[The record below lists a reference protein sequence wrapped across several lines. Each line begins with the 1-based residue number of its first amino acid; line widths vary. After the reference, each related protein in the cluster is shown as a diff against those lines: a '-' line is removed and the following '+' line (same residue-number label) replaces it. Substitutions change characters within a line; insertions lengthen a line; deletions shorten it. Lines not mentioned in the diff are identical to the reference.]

1 MSKDTSPAG
10 LFSKVVQ
17 FVRHP
22 ATSWGDLDT
31 VSEQRDNYSKQAL
44 KEMIER
50 KRRNDFVRKREFDML
65 RKLRA
70 KSGSSDVGQRGRP
83 SFFQSSYS
91 SRPDDRA
98 GTLKKIDEIEA
109 QMSMQWWKT
118 KQRDSS
124 GHTVQNTQ
132 AQASRLPP
140 PETLSTTQA
149 YGTTIPLHEAEA
161 GAPTVPMTHPPRTA
175 EPLEAAKLPP
185 NAPVFAPKT
194 QPSTLRSA
202 SLGLGSD
209 AGPTKPPGL
218 SERREDSGFSVS
230 NFSASKFYAMDVA
243 ELAMDPEI
251 EEAAIRFASGDQAAT
266 EQGLLDVLSRKGVGG
281 TEDEWLALLDLY
293 RATGKADAF
302 ETRALDF
309 ANRFSRSA
317 PQWFSMPA
325 EAAARVAQVDVAA
338 VQTRATWVAEAD
350 LDVQLV
356 TMMTKVLE
364 RTPPP
369 WVLDWSPVQTI
380 QPAAVVRLARL
391 FSGWAEAAMD
401 LRFLGSGQLLHV
413 LGELTP
419 SGDRSVDRSFWDLH
433 LAVLRVMNLAEDFE
447 LKALDFCVTYEISPP
462 AWEVPRCQFRDLSL
476 EALGIASAAP
486 AEPPVLTDFVQSSRP
501 GLLFGRKGPL
511 QDPQATSSFNFT
523 DFAKGELVG
532 ELLGDPSRQL
542 EALDALMGDAVV
554 RVVSCKYLIRVDFS
568 AAGAILN
575 WASGHVAQGRQVR
588 FIDVHRLISAFF
600 HVIGITEH
608 AEVVTRED

>member
-1 MSKDTSPAG
+1 MSKDTSPSG

-31 VSEQRDNYSKQAL
+31 VSDQRDSYSKQAL

-70 KSGSSDVGQRGRP
+70 KSGGADVGQRGRP
-83 SFFQSSYS
+83 SFFQSSFS

-132 AQASRLPP
+132 AQPSRLPAQ
-140 PETLSTTQA
+140 ETLSTTQA
-149 YGTTIPLHEAEA
+149 YGTTEPAHETRAL
-161 GAPTVPMTHPPRTA
+161 APTVPMTLPPHTA
-175 EPLEAAKLPP
+175 EPLEAAKLPLD
-185 NAPVFAPKT
+185 APELAPKASGPT
-194 QPSTLRSA
+194 SGA
-202 SLGLGSD
+202 GSLGLGSD
-209 AGPTKPPGL
+209 AGPTNVTGMG
-218 SERREDSGFSVS
+218 ERREDSGFSVS

-266 EQGLLDVLSRKGVGG
+266 EQGLKEVLSRKGVGG
-281 TEDEWLALLDLY
+281 TADEWLALLDLY
-293 RATGKADAF
+293 RATGQSEAF
-302 ETRALDF
+302 EVHALDF

-317 PQWFSMPA
+317 PQWFSMPD
-325 EAAARVAQVDVAA
+325 EAAARVARVEATA
-338 VQTRATWVAEAD
+338 PQTRATWVTEAE
-350 LDVQLV
+350 LDIHLV

-369 WVLDWSPVQTI
+369 WVLDWAPLQSI
-380 QPAAVVRLARL
+380 QPAAMVRLARL

-401 LRFLGSGQLLHV
+401 LRFLGSAQLLQV
-413 LGELTP
+413 LGQMTP
-419 SGDRSVDRSFWDLH
+419 SGDRSTDRAAWDLH

-462 AWEVPRCQFRDLSL
+462 AWEVPRCQFHDLGA
-476 EALGIASAAP
+476 EVQGVASVAP
-486 AEPPVLTDFVQSSRP
+486 AEPPVLTDFVQSSRQ
-501 GLLFGRKGPL
+501 GLLSGRKAGL
-511 QDPQATSSFNFT
+511 QDPLATSSFSFT
-523 DFAKGELVG
+523 DYAKGELVG

-542 EALDALMGDAVV
+542 EALDALMTDATV

-575 WASGHVAQGRQVR
+575 WASAHVAAGRQVR

-608 AEVVTRED
+608 AEVVTRDD

>member
-70 KSGSSDVGQRGRP
+70 KSGSTDVGQRGRP

-132 AQASRLPP
+132 AQPSRLPAQ
-140 PETLSTTQA
+140 ETLSTTQA
-149 YGTTIPLHEAEA
+149 YGTTEPVNEAHA
-161 GAPTVPMTHPPRTA
+161 VAPTVPMTLPPHTA
-175 EPLEAAKLPP
+175 EPLEAAKLPLD
-185 NAPVFAPKT
+185 APMLAPE
-194 QPSTLRSA
+194 
-202 SLGLGSD
+202 

-266 EQGLLDVLSRKGVGG
+266 EQGLKEVLSRKGVGG
-281 TEDEWLALLDLY
+281 TADEWLALLDLY
-293 RATGKADAF
+293 RATGQSEAF
-302 ETRALDF
+302 ETHALDF

-317 PQWFSMPA
+317 PQWFSMPE
-325 EAAARVAQVDVAA
+325 EAAARVAQVDAST
-338 VQTRATWVAEAD
+338 VQTRATWVTEAD
-350 LDVQLV
+350 LDVHLV

-369 WVLDWSPVQTI
+369 WVLDWTPLQSI

-391 FSGWAEAAMD
+391 FSGWAEASMD
-401 LRFLGSGQLLHV
+401 LRFLGAGQLLQV
-413 LGELTP
+413 LGQMTP
-419 SGDRSVDRSFWDLH
+419 SGDRSADRAAWDLH

-462 AWEVPRCQFRDLSL
+462 AWEVPRCQFHDLSA
-476 EALGIASAAP
+476 EPLGVVSAAP
-486 AEPPVLTDFVQSSRP
+486 AEPPVLTDFVQSRRQ
-501 GLLFGRKGPL
+501 GLFSGRKAGQ
-511 QDPQATSSFNFT
+511 QDPMATSSFSFT
-523 DFAKGELVG
+523 DYAQGELVG

-542 EALDALMGDAVV
+542 EALDALMTDAMV

-575 WASGHVAQGRQVR
+575 WASGHVAAGRQVR

-608 AEVVTRED
+608 AEVVTRDD

>member
-1 MSKDTSPAG
+1 MSKDTSPVG

-31 VSEQRDNYSKQAL
+31 VSDQRDNYSKQAL

-70 KSGSSDVGQRGRP
+70 KGGGSSDVGQRGRP

-132 AQASRLPP
+132 AQVTRVPTEA
-140 PETLSTTQA
+140 LSTTQA
-149 YGTTIPLHEAEA
+149 YGTTVPIHDNEPV
-161 GAPTVPMTHPPRTA
+161 APTVPMTHPPRTA
-175 EPLEAAKLPP
+175 EPLEAVQLAPDSPALAPRAKPVAPP
-185 NAPVFAPKT
+185 SV
-194 QPSTLRSA
+194 
-202 SLGLGSD
+202 SLGLGAD
-209 AGPTKPPGL
+209 AGPTKPPTL
-218 SERREDSGFSVS
+218 NEPREDSGFSAS
-230 NFSASKFYAMDVA
+230 NFSASKFYALDVA

-251 EEAAIRFASGDQAAT
+251 EEAAIRFASGDEAAT
-266 EQGLLDVLSRKGVGG
+266 EQGLLEVLSRKGQGG
-281 TEDEWLALLDLY
+281 TPDEWLALLDLY
-293 RATGKADAF
+293 RATGRSETF
-302 ETRALDF
+302 ENRALDF

-325 EAAARVAQVDVAA
+325 EAAARAAQVDAQS
-338 VQTRATWVAEAD
+338 VQTRATWSAEAEMD
-350 LDVQLV
+350 AHMV
-356 TMMTKVLE
+356 TLMTKVLE

-369 WVLDWSPVQTI
+369 WVLDWSALQTI
-380 QPAAVVRLARL
+380 QALAVARLARL
-391 FSGWAEAAMD
+391 FAGWAEATVD
-401 LRFLGSGQLLHV
+401 LRFQGAAQLLSV
-413 LGELTP
+413 LKRLTP
-419 SGDRSVDRSFWDLH
+419 SGDRTVDRAFWDLH
-433 LAVLRVMNLAEDFE
+433 LSALRVMNMAEDFE
-447 LKALDFCVTYEISPP
+447 LVALDFCVTYEISPP
-462 AWEVPRCQFRDLSL
+462 AWEVPRCQFRDLGL
-476 EALGIASAAP
+476 ETQGIVSAAP
-486 AEPPVLTDFVQSSRP
+486 PEPPVLTDFVQSSRP
-501 GLLFGRKGPL
+501 GLLFGRRGPV
-511 QDPQATSSFNFT
+511 QDLQATSSFNFT
-523 DFAKGELVG
+523 DYPKGELVG

-542 EALDALMGDAVV
+542 EALDALMGDALV

-568 AAGAILN
+568 AAGSILN
-575 WASGHVAQGRQVR
+575 WASAHVAQGRQVR
-588 FIDVHRLISAFF
+588 FVDVHRLISAFF